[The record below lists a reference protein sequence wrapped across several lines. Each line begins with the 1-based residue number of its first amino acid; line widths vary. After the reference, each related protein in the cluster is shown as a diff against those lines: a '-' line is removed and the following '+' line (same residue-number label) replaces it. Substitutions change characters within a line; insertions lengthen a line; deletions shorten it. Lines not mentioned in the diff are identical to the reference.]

1 MADKRTSEMVQRR
14 AEYVPEELR
23 PSGWGPSGWAEKAGW
38 YSDNLL
44 RDTKPGMGPWSIQER
59 EYDTKPFGT
68 DIGVDKT
75 MEFILRELLLGNSA
89 KTAREDVDA
98 KKKAALEAALKAQQ
112 EDWSNRTNSKSNRF
126 EEQGS
131 FDR

>member
-23 PSGWGPSGWAEKAGW
+23 PEGALERAGW
-38 YSDNLL
+38 YMSNIPDALG
-44 RDTKPGMGPWSIQER
+44 KGQGPWSIADK
-59 EYDTKPFGT
+59 EYDTKPFGA

-89 KTAREDVDA
+89 KAAREAVD
-98 KKKAALEAALKAQQ
+98 KKKKEELERELKAQQ
-112 EDWSNRTNSKSNRF
+112 AGWVGESNRDSNRF
-126 EEQGS
+126 GAQGD

>member
-14 AEYVPEELR
+14 SAYVPEGLR
-23 PSGWGPSGWAEKAGW
+23 PDGFSEKLGW
-38 YSDNLL
+38 YSGNLL
-44 RDTKPGMGPWSIQER
+44 KDFVPGTTPWSIAER
-59 EYDTKPFGT
+59 EYDSKPFGP

-89 KTAREDVDA
+89 KAAREDVD
-98 KKKAALEAALKAQQ
+98 KKKKEELERELKAQQ
-112 EDWSNRTNSKSNRF
+112 AGWVGESNKDSNRF
-126 EEQGS
+126 GTQGD

>member
-23 PSGWGPSGWAEKAGW
+23 PNGLREKIGW
-38 YSDNLL
+38 YAGNIPE
-44 RDTKPGMGPWSIQER
+44 TFKTGMGPWPIAER

-89 KTAREDVDA
+89 KAAREDVDA

>member
-14 AEYVPEELR
+14 AAYVPEGLR
-23 PSGWGPSGWAEKAGW
+23 PDGFSEKLGW
-38 YSDNLL
+38 YSGNLL
-44 RDTKPGMGPWSIQER
+44 KDFVPGTTPWSIAER
-59 EYDTKPFGT
+59 EYDSKPLGP

-89 KTAREDVDA
+89 KAAREDVDA

>member
-23 PSGWGPSGWAEKAGW
+23 PNGLREKIGW
-38 YSDNLL
+38 YAGNIPE
-44 RDTKPGMGPWSIQER
+44 TFKTGMGPWPIAER

-89 KTAREDVDA
+89 KAAREDVD
-98 KKKAALEAALKAQQ
+98 KKKMEELERELKAQQ
-112 EDWSNRTNSKSNRF
+112 AGWVGESNRDSNRF
-126 EEQGS
+126 GTQGD